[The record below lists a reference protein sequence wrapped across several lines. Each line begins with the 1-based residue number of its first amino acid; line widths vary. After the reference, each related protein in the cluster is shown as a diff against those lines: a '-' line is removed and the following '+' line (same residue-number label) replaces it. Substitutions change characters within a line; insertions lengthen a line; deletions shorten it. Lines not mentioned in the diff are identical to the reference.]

1 MTNYD
6 QKRWCA
12 RTAILLFIGILGTG
26 CVTSNNAIGNS
37 EKPSTYPLYVAY
49 MNCVVE
55 KTGAQTNGVIVDDRQ
70 LSRFIESAIGLCESE
85 ATAYQEAV
93 FDGTKRKNKVQD
105 LDAVVIETSNKEL
118 REETKR
124 VLIREY
130 DMYVRGNR

>member
-6 QKRWCA
+6 YQRPYA
-12 RTAILLFIGILGTG
+12 RMAILLFIGVLATG
-26 CVTSNNAIGNS
+26 CMTGNNASGNS
-37 EKPSTYPLYVAY
+37 EKSSTYPLYVAY

-70 LSRFIESAIGLCESE
+70 LARFIESAIGRCESE

-105 LDAVVIETSNKEL
+105 LDAVVVETSNKEF